1 MIFQKEKMIIF
12 RMFSNKSV
20 ESGAFILII
29 IAIAYNKPMDLC
41 YRCYKLTFITY
52 FLMRINT
59 KI

>member
-1 MIFQKEKMIIF
+1 MIIF